1 MHSNYLDKYIDK
13 FDEFM
18 AGGKVRIN
26 TKIEESGDVLPVR
39 LSIAFFNFYM
49 ELIDDSYNPET
60 FKTNHPWCKP
70 LDMKKFRCGCT
81 LLMYDVFM
89 SSKELMKYEQFLTTC
104 IDKMSETF
112 WDTNMH
118 SIPVVISDGTG
129 NWDETIS
136 IYALVR
142 MHYELMQFRSEQ
154 SANWTAEE
162 QMRTQQRT
170 RVYEH
175 ANGNMTLRSLPL
187 RP

>member
-1 MHSNYLDKYIDK
+1 MSNYLDKYLDK
-13 FDEFM
+13 FDVFM

-26 TKIEESGDVLPVR
+26 TSIEESGDVLPEK
-39 LSIAFFNFYM
+39 LSIAIFKFYM
-49 ELIDDSYNPET
+49 DLIDDSHNPET
-60 FKTNHPWCKP
+60 FKTNHPDCKP
-70 LDMKKFRCGCT
+70 LDMNKFRCGCY
-81 LLMYDVFM
+81 LLMYDVIM
-89 SSKELMKYEQFLTTC
+89 SSKALLKDEQFLTTC

-112 WDTNMH
+112 RDTNMH

-154 SANWTAEE
+154 SARWAAEE
-162 QMRTQQRT
+162 QMRT

-175 ANGNMTLRSLPL
+175 ANGNMTLRPL
-187 RP
+187 RS